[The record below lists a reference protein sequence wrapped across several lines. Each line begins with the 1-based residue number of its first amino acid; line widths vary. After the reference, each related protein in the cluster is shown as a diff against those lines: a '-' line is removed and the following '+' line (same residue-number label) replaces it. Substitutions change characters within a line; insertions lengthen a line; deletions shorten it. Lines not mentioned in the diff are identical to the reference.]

1 MTWLL
6 AITTMSAF
14 AQQATVTGPD
24 SFLKVNVS
32 VKQGIPIYSVTYKDK
47 TILEDSP
54 LGFVANVGDFSR
66 DMTFTGQKEN
76 KIIRPIHKTVSNN
89 HKFIIKP
96 MNLHAPLPIKKRK
109 I

>member
-32 VKQGIPIYSVTYKDK
+32 VKQGIPVYFPCDS
-47 TILEDSP
+47 TIAET
-54 LGFVANVGDFSR
+54 VASTRRLWCV
-66 DMTFTGQKEN
+66 
-76 KIIRPIHKTVSNN
+76 V
-89 HKFIIKP
+89 
-96 MNLHAPLPIKKRK
+96 
-109 I
+109 